1 MSGVEWGPGIWSYR
15 HHCRAR
21 EQGYSELI
29 EYRNEFLTELMS
41 FSLGSK
47 GLKNHKHW
55 NLSNWNGNDIFC
67 IHSYN
72 MHRLTAEMSLWS
84 SRTAI

>member
-1 MSGVEWGPGIWSYR
+1 MSDVEWGPGIWSYR

-29 EYRNEFLTELMS
+29 EYRNEFLTELIS

-47 GLKNHKHW
+47 GLRNYCPI
-55 NLSNWNGNDIFC
+55 GMATIYFAFIVTICTD
-67 IHSYN
+67 
-72 MHRLTAEMSLWS
+72 
-84 SRTAI
+84 